1 MIRNI
6 KKNIIFILN
15 LLIICLFAN
24 IVIRIMGLEEGNKVS
39 LSYFIDNILKSI
51 YFISDNGEK
60 TMNFVRIL
68 TIISMYLVVEINI
81 INYSCYLSEGMK
93 EIVRYHSKSK
103 FDYLVK
109 VLKISQKYV
118 LKNIIYWMIL
128 ISFIVFILNKF
139 QIANFNDI
147 VILVWFLVINY
158 VFTSFIILVS
168 NIPLTTIILFV
179 SKLFI
184 YNIFLGKE
192 YYLLIIIALIL
203 LVYLNIT
210 RKIGEKLWKLGW
222 RK

>member
-1 MIRNI
+1 MKKQII
-6 KKNIIFILN
+6 KIFL
-15 LLIICLFAN
+15 ICLNIYLIYFITN
-24 IVIRIMGLEEGNKVS
+24 IVIYTFGIEKENKINV
-39 LSYFIDNILKSI
+39 SYFITNIKTLGMI
-51 YFISDNGEK
+51 LEDGEIQINLIK
-60 TMNFVRIL
+60 IIGV
-68 TIISMYLVVEINI
+68 ISMYLVVEINV
-81 INYSCYLSEGMK
+81 INYICYLSEGMK

-128 ISFIVFILNKF
+128 ISFIVFILNKV

-158 VFTSFIILVS
+158 IFTSFIILVS

-192 YYLLIIIALIL
+192 YYLLIIIVLIL
-203 LVYLNIT
+203 IIYLNIT
-210 RKIGEKLWKLGW
+210 RKIGEKLWKLG
-222 RK
+222 

>member
-1 MIRNI
+1 MTRNI
-6 KKNIIFILN
+6 KKNIILILN

-24 IVIRIMGLEEGNKVS
+24 IVIRTIGLEEGNKVS

-128 ISFIVFILNKF
+128 ISFIVFILNKV

-192 YYLLIIIALIL
+192 YYLLIIILLIL
-203 LVYLNIT
+203 IIYLNIT
-210 RKIGEKLWKLGW
+210 RKIGEKLWKLG
-222 RK
+222 

>member
-1 MIRNI
+1 MTRNI

-39 LSYFIDNILKSI
+39 ISYFIDNILKSI
-51 YFISDNGEK
+51 YFISENGEK
-60 TMNFVRIL
+60 SMNFVRIL

-118 LKNIIYWMIL
+118 LKNIIYWIIL
-128 ISFIVFILNKF
+128 ISFIVFVLNKV

-192 YYLLIIIALIL
+192 YYLLILIL
-203 LVYLNIT
+203 LILIIYLNIT
-210 RKIGEKLWKLGW
+210 RKIGEKLWKLV
-222 RK
+222 

>member
-1 MIRNI
+1 MKKQII
-6 KKNIIFILN
+6 KIFL
-15 LLIICLFAN
+15 ICLHIYLIYFITN
-24 IVIRIMGLEEGNKVS
+24 IVIYTFGIEKENKINV
-39 LSYFIDNILKSI
+39 SYFITNVKTLFMILE
-51 YFISDNGEK
+51 NGETEINLIK
-60 TMNFVRIL
+60 
-68 TIISMYLVVEINI
+68 IIGVVSMYLVVEINI
-81 INYSCYLSEGMK
+81 INYTCYLSEGMK

-128 ISFIVFILNKF
+128 ISFIVFILNKV

-192 YYLLIIIALIL
+192 YYLLILIL
-203 LVYLNIT
+203 LILIIYLNIT
-210 RKIGEKLWKLGW
+210 RKIGEKLWKLG
-222 RK
+222 

>member
-1 MIRNI
+1 MTRNI

-24 IVIRIMGLEEGNKVS
+24 IVIRTMGLEEGNKVS

-109 VLKISQKYV
+109 LLKVSQKYILQSIYCWIV
-118 LKNIIYWMIL
+118 MLLFAIFII
-128 ISFIVFILNKF
+128 NKVGVVY
-139 QIANFNDI
+139 INDI
-147 VILVWFLVINY
+147 IMIVWFLLINY
-158 VFTSFIILVS
+158 IFTSFIILVS
-168 NIPLTTIILFV
+168 DIPLTTIILFV

-203 LVYLNIT
+203 IIYLNIT
-210 RKIGEKLWKLGW
+210 RKIGEKLWKLG
-222 RK
+222 

>member
-1 MIRNI
+1 MTRNI

-24 IVIRIMGLEEGNKVS
+24 IVIRTIGLEEGNKVS

-128 ISFIVFILNKF
+128 ISFIAFILNKV

-147 VILVWFLVINY
+147 VILIWFLVINSI
-158 VFTSFIILVS
+158 FTSFIILVS
-168 NIPLTTIILFV
+168 NIPLTTIISFV

-210 RKIGEKLWKLGW
+210 RKIGEKLWKLG
-222 RK
+222 

>member
-1 MIRNI
+1 MTRNI
-6 KKNIIFILN
+6 KKNIIFISN

-39 LSYFIDNILKSI
+39 ISYFIDNILKSI

-109 VLKISQKYV
+109 VLKVSQKNI
-118 LKNIIYWMIL
+118 LKSICCWIVMLLFAIFII
-128 ISFIVFILNKF
+128 NKVEVVS
-139 QIANFNDI
+139 INDI
-147 VILVWFLVINY
+147 IMIVWFLLINY
-158 VFTSFIILVS
+158 IFTSFIILIS

-203 LVYLNIT
+203 IIYLNIT
-210 RKIGEKLWKLGW
+210 RKIGEKLWKLG
-222 RK
+222 

>member
-1 MIRNI
+1 MTRNI

-39 LSYFIDNILKSI
+39 ISYFIDNILKSI

-81 INYSCYLSEGMK
+81 INYTCYLSEGMK

-118 LKNIIYWMIL
+118 LKNTIYWIIL
-128 ISFIVFILNKF
+128 ISFIVFILNKV

-147 VILVWFLVINY
+147 VILVWFLLINY
-158 VFTSFIILVS
+158 IFTSFIILVS

-192 YYLLIIIALIL
+192 YYLLILIL
-203 LVYLNIT
+203 LILIIYLNIT
-210 RKIGEKLWKLGW
+210 RKIGEKLWKLG
-222 RK
+222 

>member
-1 MIRNI
+1 MTRNI

-39 LSYFIDNILKSI
+39 ISYFIDNILKSI
-51 YFISDNGEK
+51 YFISDDGEK

-68 TIISMYLVVEINI
+68 TIISMYLVIEINI
-81 INYSCYLSEGMK
+81 INYTCYLSEGMK

-109 VLKISQKYV
+109 VLKISQKYL
-118 LKNIIYWMIL
+118 LKNTIYWIIL
-128 ISFIVFILNKF
+128 ISFIVFILNKV

-192 YYLLIIIALIL
+192 YYLLILIL
-203 LVYLNIT
+203 LILIIYLNIT
-210 RKIGEKLWKLGW
+210 RKIGEKLWKLV
-222 RK
+222 

>member
-1 MIRNI
+1 MTRNI
-6 KKNIIFILN
+6 KKNIILILN

-24 IVIRIMGLEEGNKVS
+24 IVIRTIGLEEGNKVS

-51 YFISDNGEK
+51 YFISDDGEK
-60 TMNFVRIL
+60 AMNFVRIL

-118 LKNIIYWMIL
+118 LKNIIYWIIL
-128 ISFIVFILNKF
+128 ISFIVFILNKV

-147 VILVWFLVINY
+147 VILVWFLLINY
-158 VFTSFIILVS
+158 IFTSFIILVS
-168 NIPLTTIILFV
+168 NIPLTTIILCV

-192 YYLLIIIALIL
+192 YYLLIIIGLIL

-210 RKIGEKLWKLGW
+210 RKIGEKLWKLG
-222 RK
+222 

>member
-1 MIRNI
+1 
-6 KKNIIFILN
+6 
-15 LLIICLFAN
+15 
-24 IVIRIMGLEEGNKVS
+24 
-39 LSYFIDNILKSI
+39 
-51 YFISDNGEK
+51 
-60 TMNFVRIL
+60 MNFVRIL

-109 VLKISQKYV
+109 LLKVSQKYILQSICYWIV
-118 LKNIIYWMIL
+118 MLLFAIFII
-128 ISFIVFILNKF
+128 NKVEVVS
-139 QIANFNDI
+139 INDI
-147 VILVWFLVINY
+147 IILVWFLFINY

-192 YYLLIIIALIL
+192 YYLLILIL
-203 LVYLNIT
+203 LILIIYLNIT
-210 RKIGEKLWKLGW
+210 RKIGEKLWKLG
-222 RK
+222 

>member
-1 MIRNI
+1 MTRNI

-15 LLIICLFAN
+15 LLIIYLFAN
-24 IVIRIMGLEEGNKVS
+24 IVIRTMGLEEGNKVS

-68 TIISMYLVVEINI
+68 TIISMYLVIEINI

-109 VLKISQKYV
+109 VLKISQKYI

-128 ISFIVFILNKF
+128 ISFIVFILNKV

-147 VILVWFLVINY
+147 VILVWFLIINY
-158 VFTSFIILVS
+158 IFTSFIILVS

-192 YYLLIIIALIL
+192 YYLLIIIGLIL
-203 LVYLNIT
+203 IIYLNIT
-210 RKIGEKLWKLGW
+210 RKIGEKLWKLG
-222 RK
+222 

>member
-1 MIRNI
+1 MTRNI
-6 KKNIIFILN
+6 KKNIILILN

-24 IVIRIMGLEEGNKVS
+24 IVIRTIGLEEGNKVS

-51 YFISDNGEK
+51 YFISDDGEK
-60 TMNFVRIL
+60 AMNFVRIL
-68 TIISMYLVVEINI
+68 TIISMYLVIEINI

-109 VLKISQKYV
+109 VLKVSQKYILQSICCWIV
-118 LKNIIYWMIL
+118 MLLFAIFII
-128 ISFIVFILNKF
+128 NKVEVVS
-139 QIANFNDI
+139 INDI
-147 VILVWFLVINY
+147 IMIVWFLLINY
-158 VFTSFIILVS
+158 IFTSFIILVS

-192 YYLLIIIALIL
+192 YYLLMIMGLIL
-203 LVYLNIT
+203 LIYLNIT
-210 RKIGEKLWKLGW
+210 RKIGEKLWRLE
-222 RK
+222 

>member
-1 MIRNI
+1 MTRNI

-51 YFISDNGEK
+51 YFISDDGEK
-60 TMNFVRIL
+60 AMNFVRIL
-68 TIISMYLVVEINI
+68 TIISMYLVIEINI

-109 VLKISQKYV
+109 LLKVSQKYILQSICYWIV
-118 LKNIIYWMIL
+118 MLLFAIFIINRVE
-128 ISFIVFILNKF
+128 IVSI
-139 QIANFNDI
+139 NDI
-147 VILVWFLVINY
+147 IIFLWFLVINY

-210 RKIGEKLWKLGW
+210 RKIGEKLWKLG
-222 RK
+222 

>member
-6 KKNIIFILN
+6 KKNVILIFN
-15 LLIICLFAN
+15 LLIIYLFAN
-24 IVIRIMGLEEGNKVS
+24 IVIRTMGLEEGNKVS
-39 LSYFIDNILKSI
+39 ISYFIDNILKSI

-109 VLKISQKYV
+109 VLKISQKYI

-128 ISFIVFILNKF
+128 ISFIVFILNKV

-147 VILVWFLVINY
+147 VILIWFLVINY

-192 YYLLIIIALIL
+192 YYLLIIIGLIL
-203 LVYLNIT
+203 IIYLNIT
-210 RKIGEKLWKLGW
+210 RKIGEKLWKLG
-222 RK
+222 

>member
-1 MIRNI
+1 MTRNI

-51 YFISDNGEK
+51 YFISDDGEK
-60 TMNFVRIL
+60 AMNFVRIL
-68 TIISMYLVVEINI
+68 TIISMYLVIEINI

-128 ISFIVFILNKF
+128 ISFIVFILNKV
-139 QIANFNDI
+139 QIANFNDT

-158 VFTSFIILVS
+158 VFTSFIIIVS

-192 YYLLIIIALIL
+192 YYLLIIIVLIL

-210 RKIGEKLWKLGW
+210 RKIGEKLWKLG
-222 RK
+222 

>member
-1 MIRNI
+1 MKKQII
-6 KKNIIFILN
+6 KIFL
-15 LLIICLFAN
+15 ICLNIYLIYFITN
-24 IVIRIMGLEEGNKVS
+24 IVIYTFGIEKENKVNV
-39 LSYFIDNILKSI
+39 SYFINNVKTLFMILE
-51 YFISDNGEK
+51 NGETEINLIK
-60 TMNFVRIL
+60 
-68 TIISMYLVVEINI
+68 IIGVVSMYLVVEINI

-109 VLKISQKYV
+109 LLKVSQKYILQSICYWIV
-118 LKNIIYWMIL
+118 MLLFAIFIINRVE
-128 ISFIVFILNKF
+128 IVSI
-139 QIANFNDI
+139 NDI
-147 VILVWFLVINY
+147 IIFLWFLVINY

-192 YYLLIIIALIL
+192 YYLLIIIVLIL

-210 RKIGEKLWKLGW
+210 RKIGEKLWKLG
-222 RK
+222 

>member
-1 MIRNI
+1 MKKQII
-6 KKNIIFILN
+6 KVFL
-15 LLIICLFAN
+15 ICLHIYLIYFITN
-24 IVIRIMGLEEGNKVS
+24 IVIYTFGIEKENKVNV
-39 LSYFIDNILKSI
+39 SYFINNIKTLFMI
-51 YFISDNGEK
+51 LENGEIEINLLK
-60 TMNFVRIL
+60 IIGV
-68 TIISMYLVVEINI
+68 ISMYLVIEINI
-81 INYSCYLSEGMK
+81 INYTCYLTEGMK

-128 ISFIVFILNKF
+128 ISFIVFILNKV

-192 YYLLIIIALIL
+192 YYLLIIIVLIL
-203 LVYLNIT
+203 IIYLNIT
-210 RKIGEKLWKLGW
+210 RKIGEKLWKLG
-222 RK
+222 

>member
-1 MIRNI
+1 MTRNI

-15 LLIICLFAN
+15 LLIICFFAN

-39 LSYFIDNILKSI
+39 ISYFIDNILKSI

-93 EIVRYHSKSK
+93 EIVRYHSKSN

-128 ISFIVFILNKF
+128 ISFIVFILNKV

-192 YYLLIIIALIL
+192 YYLLILIL
-203 LVYLNIT
+203 LILIIYLNIT
-210 RKIGEKLWKLGW
+210 RKIGEKLWRLE
-222 RK
+222 

>member
-1 MIRNI
+1 MTRNI

-15 LLIICLFAN
+15 LLIICFFAN

-39 LSYFIDNILKSI
+39 ISYFIDNILKSI

-128 ISFIVFILNKF
+128 ISFIVFILNKV

-192 YYLLIIIALIL
+192 YYLLIIIGLIL

-210 RKIGEKLWKLGW
+210 RKIGEKLWKLG
-222 RK
+222 

>member
-1 MIRNI
+1 MSRNI
-6 KKNIIFILN
+6 KKNIILILN

-24 IVIRIMGLEEGNKVS
+24 IVIRTIGLEEGNKVS

-51 YFISDNGEK
+51 YFISDDGEK

-68 TIISMYLVVEINI
+68 TIISMYLVIEINI
-81 INYSCYLSEGMK
+81 INYTCYLSEGMK

-128 ISFIVFILNKF
+128 ISFIVFILNKV

-147 VILVWFLVINY
+147 VILVWFLFINY

-192 YYLLIIIALIL
+192 YYLLILIL
-203 LVYLNIT
+203 LVLIIYLNIT
-210 RKIGEKLWKLGW
+210 RKIGEKLWKLG
-222 RK
+222 

>member
-1 MIRNI
+1 MTRNI

-24 IVIRIMGLEEGNKVS
+24 IVIRTMGLEEGNKVS

-109 VLKISQKYV
+109 LLKVSQKYI
-118 LKNIIYWMIL
+118 LQSICYWIIMLLFAIFIINKVEVVSINDIIIL
-128 ISFIVFILNKF
+128 I
-139 QIANFNDI
+139 
-147 VILVWFLVINY
+147 WFLVINY

-210 RKIGEKLWKLGW
+210 RKIGEKLWKLV
-222 RK
+222 

>member
-1 MIRNI
+1 MTRNI

-24 IVIRIMGLEEGNKVS
+24 IVIRTMGLEEGNKVS

-109 VLKISQKYV
+109 VLKVSQKYI
-118 LKNIIYWMIL
+118 LQSICCWIIMLLFAIC
-128 ISFIVFILNKF
+128 IINKVEVVSV
-139 QIANFNDI
+139 NDI
-147 VILVWFLVINY
+147 IILVWFLVINY
-158 VFTSFIILVS
+158 IFTSFIILVS

-192 YYLLIIIALIL
+192 YYLLILIL
-203 LVYLNIT
+203 LILIIYLNIT
-210 RKIGEKLWKLGW
+210 RKIGEKLWKLG
-222 RK
+222 